1 MDMRRKDREVTD
13 LTQIEDIL
21 KHAKILHLGLT
32 DEEGLYVVP
41 LHYAYVLENGKLTF
55 YVHGASD
62 GRKYRIAAKGGAAF
76 VEVDTGATLLSGG
89 DDPCRYG
96 AAFHSVMGPGQVSLV
111 TGQEE
116 KITALQLLMKQQTGR
131 DFAMTAKM
139 ADSVSVIKVA
149 LDSFTAKSKEAP
161 GTIGEKEAQKPFAD
175 MDNHELFC
183 VLTGDYGV
191 IAQAQLQRILNKYR
205 AKHHILDKDMKTM
218 VEEILRG
225 DA

>member
-1 MDMRRKDREVTD
+1 MDMRRKDREITD

-96 AAFHSVMGPGQVSLV
+96 AAYHSVMGPGQVSLV
-111 TGQEE
+111 TDQEE

-161 GTIGEKEAQKPFAD
+161 GTIGEKEAQKPFAE

-205 AKHHILDKDMKTM
+205 AQHHILDKDMKTM